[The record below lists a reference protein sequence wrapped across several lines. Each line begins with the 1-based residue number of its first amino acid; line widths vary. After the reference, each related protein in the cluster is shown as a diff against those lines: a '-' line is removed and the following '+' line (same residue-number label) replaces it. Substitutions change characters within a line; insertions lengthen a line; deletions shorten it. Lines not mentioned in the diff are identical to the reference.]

1 MTRHPARTPILIGC
15 VTLAL
20 LLAGLLGWGMTTR
33 LAGAIIAPGVV
44 QVDQN
49 RQIVQHPDGGVVTR
63 IATAE
68 GRMVAEGD
76 LLLQLDT
83 RQPQAELALVTA
95 QLADTRARLAR
106 LIAERDG
113 TDLVVPS
120 GLDPAETRAFIAERT
135 LFLLRRASL
144 AQQIADIASQ
154 HRQITLQSDALA
166 EQTRATRRQI
176 ALIRA
181 ELADQQALRNRGLAP
196 QAQLRAL
203 QREEARLLGLLGE
216 LAATRAQ
223 TSARSTALA
232 QETTRLTTSQHLDVA
247 VQLDE
252 TTRAERDLAA
262 QQQHLTAR
270 ISALSI
276 RAPVTGRVLG
286 LAVTTPQ
293 AVIRAGDPVLYLIP
307 QDRPLQIAARLSP
320 LSSAQAHPG
329 QSVRLV
335 FPALAALNAP
345 DLTGQVANI
354 SADVLADPAGGPP
367 FFRAEITLP
376 PAEVARLPPGA
387 LSPGQPVEVFFL
399 TGEQTPL
406 AYLLAPLSRYFDRA
420 FRESG

>member
-1 MTRHPARTPILIGC
+1 MARIWWFLPAS
-15 VTLAL
+15 TLPKP
-20 LLAGLLGWGMTTR
+20 
-33 LAGAIIAPGVV
+33 APSWP
-44 QVDQN
+44 N
-49 RQIVQHPDGGVVTR
+49 AP
-63 IATAE
+63 
-68 GRMVAEGD
+68 
-76 LLLQLDT
+76 
-83 RQPQAELALVTA
+83 
-95 QLADTRARLAR
+95 
-106 LIAERDG
+106 
-113 TDLVVPS
+113 
-120 GLDPAETRAFIAERT
+120 

-166 EQTRATRRQI
+166 EQTRATRPTDRPDP
-176 ALIRA
+176 RRTRRP
-181 ELADQQALRNRGLAP
+181 QALRNRGLAP

-293 AVIRAGDPVLYLIP
+293 AVIRAGDPVLYSSRRTGP
-307 QDRPLQIAARLSP
+307 CRSPARLSP

-354 SADVLADPAGGPP
+354 SADVLADPAG
-367 FFRAEITLP
+367 RAH
-376 PAEVARLPPGA
+376 
-387 LSPGQPVEVFFL
+387 
-399 TGEQTPL
+399 
-406 AYLLAPLSRYFDRA
+406 PLSRRDHPSPRPKWPA
-420 FRESG
+420 CPPAPCRPASRSRCSS